1 MIHFA
6 SRNIKLYF
14 RDKATVF
21 FSLLSVFIIIG
32 LYVLFL
38 GNVWTSEFPNQE
50 YGKFIMNS
58 WIMAGLISVT
68 GFTTAIG
75 AFGIMIQDRELKIE
89 KDFLS
94 APVKRSSL
102 ASGYLLSAYSISV
115 IMSLIALI
123 LGEIFIIAEGGEL
136 LGAVAILKI
145 IGIILANSFLSV
157 SMIQVII
164 GFIHTG
170 NAFSAFS
177 TVIGTLIGFLTGI
190 YLPIGQLPDGVQTII
205 RIFPIS
211 HSASLARQI
220 FMDIPLKIGFNGAP
234 EAVISSFKELMGVTF
249 LVGNKEITPVM
260 SLSYMLLIGVLCF
273 VIAVLNLSRRK
284 LK

>member
-1 MIHFA
+1 MIALA
-6 SRNIKLYF
+6 SRNIKLFF
-14 RDKATVF
+14 RDKAMVF

-50 YGKFIMNS
+50 YAKFIMNS

-68 GFTTAIG
+68 GFTTAVG
-75 AFGIMIQDRELKIE
+75 AFGIMIQDRELNIE

-102 ASGYLLSAYSISV
+102 AAGYLLSAYGISV
-115 IMSLIALI
+115 IMSLIAFI
-123 LGEIFIIAEGGEL
+123 LGEIFILAEGGEL
-136 LGAVAILKI
+136 LGIVAIFKI
-145 IGIILANSFLSV
+145 IGIILINSFMSV
-157 SMIQVII
+157 SIIQVII
-164 GFIHTG
+164 GFIHTA

-177 TVIGTLIGFLTGI
+177 TIIGTLIGFLTGI
-190 YLPIGQLPDGVQTII
+190 YLPIGQLPTGVQTLI
-205 RIFPIS
+205 RIFPVS

-220 FMDIPLKIGFNGAP
+220 FMDVPLKIGFNGVP
-234 EAVISSFKELMGVTF
+234 EAAVNGFKELMGVTF
-249 LVGNKEITPVM
+249 FVGSKEITPWM
-260 SLSYMLLIGVLCF
+260 SLCYMLLIGALF
-273 VIAVLNLSRRK
+273 FAIAAMNLSKRK

>member
-136 LGAVAILKI
+136 LGAVAIVKI

-234 EAVISSFKELMGVTF
+234 EAVISSFKELMGVIF